1 MGKNKYLQK
10 ENQNNQKE
18 NKGKLRQKYV
28 PNKKNQCI
36 IIKEE
41 IIKNPNSI
49 ILKNAIP
56 KENTT
61 QNLKQLF
68 FLLLLYFYP
77 NEKVSNIA
85 IKQISKK
92 FSNINTNNLLNDYQ
106 HLFSIT
112 QFYHCFLLKVKS
124 LLSKKPH
131 LNKVYYSVAYSNFLK
146 TLYHEDLQDFLF
158 NEQKVSS
165 FIRQD
170 LILNYFDDIDI
181 FVNLI
186 QIILIDN
193 IWYYKID
200 PNQLLRNEG
209 LDSFKENF
217 LYSNLILLNIQ
228 STLENI
234 EYDFFEINK
243 IKKSIDFLLPKINFY
258 CCPLP
263 EQYASFNCLGNNII
277 IRNYFYTF
285 NEVNDIKIPLKIVL
299 SKEIIKE
306 LVIQYENCYF
316 PIFNKKKIL
325 IAENHFENL
334 LLGQKINYYSWE
346 ILNYLNDISNYS
358 KKSPEVFSKEISSIY
373 LRYQQNE
380 KYIEKMTDLE
390 CIKQNICRIIRTG
403 IKNENRTFSYNKI
416 LI

>member
-18 NKGKLRQKYV
+18 NKGKLRQNYV
-28 PNKKNQCI
+28 PSKKNQCI

-56 KENTT
+56 KENTI

-112 QFYHCFLLKVKS
+112 QFYHCFLLKIKS

-209 LDSFKENF
+209 LDSFF
-217 LYSNLILLNIQ
+217 SLN
-228 STLENI
+228 
-234 EYDFFEINK
+234 
-243 IKKSIDFLLPKINFY
+243 KKS
-258 CCPLP
+258 C
-263 EQYASFNCLGNNII
+263 
-277 IRNYFYTF
+277 
-285 NEVNDIKIPLKIVL
+285 
-299 SKEIIKE
+299 
-306 LVIQYENCYF
+306 
-316 PIFNKKKIL
+316 
-325 IAENHFENL
+325 
-334 LLGQKINYYSWE
+334 
-346 ILNYLNDISNYS
+346 
-358 KKSPEVFSKEISSIY
+358 KSS
-373 LRYQQNE
+373 
-380 KYIEKMTDLE
+380 
-390 CIKQNICRIIRTG
+390 
-403 IKNENRTFSYNKI
+403 
-416 LI
+416 